1 MAQPHYLRFRCAASA
16 LLPGIPQIDWAG
28 RTEGRGNAGQ
38 TANSF
43 FHPSGP
49 SGFSHL
55 IPPKSLIKLP
65 KLTRGAGRTPFHPG
79 NPGPYVH
86 NMRPDFHK
94 EVKNPDLPGSRGA
107 DWASLPRIAG

>member
-1 MAQPHYLRFRCAASA
+1 MACTPSFTRRSRWTLIAFTLSA
-16 LLPGIPQIDWAG
+16 RIPQMDWAG

-38 TANSF
+38 TADSF

-55 IPPKSLIKLP
+55 IPPKSLIKLS

-79 NPGPYVH
+79 NPGLDQ
-86 NMRPDFHK
+86 RLSF
-94 EVKNPDLPGSRGA
+94 LA
-107 DWASLPRIAG
+107 ITLRIR